1 MRLPVGEAHG
11 ERPAQVGA
19 DSGAGGRGAPYR
31 SRLARAQGIHAGLRA
46 RLGQLDVPVELA
58 ATGQHVALS
67 DLLGGQ
73 RLGATGLIVA
83 P

>member
-1 MRLPVGEAHG
+1 MRLPAGEARG
-11 ERPAQVGA
+11 EIPAQADA
-19 DSGAGGRGAPYR
+19 DSGAAPYG
-31 SRLARAQGIHAGLRA
+31 SRLARAQGIHVGLRA

-58 ATGQHVALS
+58 AAGQHVALS